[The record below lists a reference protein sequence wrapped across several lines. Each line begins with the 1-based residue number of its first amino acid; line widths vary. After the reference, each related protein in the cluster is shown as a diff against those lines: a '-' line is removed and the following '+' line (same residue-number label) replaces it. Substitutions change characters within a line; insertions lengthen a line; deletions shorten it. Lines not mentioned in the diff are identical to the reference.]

1 MKRVAMLVS
10 VVLVVCLAFALPTLA
25 NEGMKKKNTHDMTVE
40 FVSAD
45 AKAMTITFKD
55 ESGETQTAPVLESAA
70 KSLSTLKAGES
81 ITLTC
86 LDSESGQH
94 QGVSMI
100 KVAMAKKEK

>member
-1 MKRVAMLVS
+1 MKRVATLVS
-10 VVLVVCLAFALPTLA
+10 VVLVLCLAFALPTLA
-25 NEGMKKKNTHDMTVE
+25 NEGAKKKTHDVTVE

-45 AKAMTITFKD
+45 AKAKTITFKD
-55 ESGETQTAPVLESAA
+55 EKGETQTAAVLDPAV
-70 KSLSTLKAGES
+70 KSLDTLKAGDK

-86 LDSESGQH
+86 QDTEYGDH